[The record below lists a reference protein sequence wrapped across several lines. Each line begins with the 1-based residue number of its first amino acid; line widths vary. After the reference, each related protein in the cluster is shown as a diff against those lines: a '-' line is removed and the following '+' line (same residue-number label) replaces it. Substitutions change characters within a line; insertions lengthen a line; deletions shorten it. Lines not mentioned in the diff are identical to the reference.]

1 MSELTAQVE
10 YQEGI
15 SIIRLA
21 GYLSSE
27 HASPLEDAF
36 QQIGDAEK
44 VLLVFREQDMI
55 SSAGLAVLFD
65 LILPLK
71 EEQGTQFR
79 IVQPSR
85 HFRKIFDI
93 IGLSQDVE
101 VFEVEEQAV
110 AGW

>member
-1 MSELTAQVE
+1 MSEYTAQVE
-10 YQEGI
+10 HQEGI

-27 HASPLEDAF
+27 NAGELEEAF
-36 QQIGDAEK
+36 ERIGDAEK

-65 LILPLK
+65 LIFPLK
-71 EEQGTQFR
+71 EQGKEFR
-79 IVQPSR
+79 IVQPSK
-85 HFRKIFDI
+85 HFRKVFDI
-93 IGLSQDVE
+93 IGLSKDVE
-101 VFEVEEQAV
+101 VFETEEPAV